1 MAIIIV
7 KTFILSSNTDETI
20 NKSFESIIK
29 EYDRTE
35 DQMEESIFCFKFTY
49 LSNIRCKKVNFQE

>member
-1 MAIIIV
+1 MVIVII

-29 EYDRTE
+29 EYDGTE
-35 DQMEESIFCFKFTY
+35 DQMEKSIFCFKFTY
-49 LSNIRCKKVNFQE
+49 LANIRCKKVDFQE

>member
-1 MAIIIV
+1 MVIVII

-29 EYDRTE
+29 EYDGTE
-35 DQMEESIFCFKFTY
+35 DQMEKNIFCFKFTY
-49 LSNIRCKKVNFQE
+49 LANIRCKK